1 MDHPVLLPFILGT
14 LSGAV
19 CFNFVLAVHRA
30 RRRKRPL
37 LTESDRLRRRK
48 MGGP

>member
-1 MDHPVLLPFILGT
+1 MDVITFALGV

-19 CFNFVLAVHRA
+19 GFNLVLAVHRA